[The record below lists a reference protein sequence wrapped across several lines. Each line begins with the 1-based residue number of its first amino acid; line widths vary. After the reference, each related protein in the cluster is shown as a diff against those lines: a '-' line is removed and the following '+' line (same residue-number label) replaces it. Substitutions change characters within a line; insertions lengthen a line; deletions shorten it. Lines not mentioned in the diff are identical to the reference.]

1 MQKDPAMTITDTTD
15 TTDREWLP
23 IDRSCPSWCNG
34 EHAQSLAEGNG
45 CEDSQ
50 EHQGDSHEHMLE
62 EHRNPVDHRVT
73 RTGGA
78 KWSMCPRLRPRTR
91 HGGCLDEATVRLEV
105 EDAVY
110 TKQLTLELTSGEA
123 RIMAGQLLNLAD
135 ALDLS

>member
-1 MQKDPAMTITDTTD
+1 MTITDTTD

-23 IDRSCPSWCNG
+23 NDRSCPSWCNG

-45 CEDSQ
+45 WEDSQ

-78 KWSMCPRLRPRTR
+78 KWSMYPRLRQRPPEPVLGGRCHVRSGREPIGAALDTPETRDTIR
-91 HGGCLDEATVRLEV
+91 HGAVRVCRCPL
-105 EDAVY
+105 
-110 TKQLTLELTSGEA
+110 
-123 RIMAGQLLNLAD
+123 AGRR
-135 ALDLS
+135 